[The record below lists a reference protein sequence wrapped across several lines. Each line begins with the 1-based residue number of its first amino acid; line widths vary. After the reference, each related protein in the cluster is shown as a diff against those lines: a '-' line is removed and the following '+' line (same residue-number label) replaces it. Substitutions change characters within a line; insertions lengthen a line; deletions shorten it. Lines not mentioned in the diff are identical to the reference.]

1 MKSSY
6 RTSAAAKRVSLFVA
20 AAVLLSFAG
29 AAEAGD
35 CRNVKLHFI
44 NGLSSKI
51 KVRGV
56 EIGGNQGTWTEDIAN
71 HEVSTN
77 DDYTTNGRT
86 LQHLDSGQAPSF
98 MTVNYDKWDAA
109 NDRWLTRSKRFENR
123 QVCDDNDTYNF
134 NIQ

>member
-6 RTSAAAKRVSLFVA
+6 RVKRVSLFVA
-20 AAVLLSFAG
+20 AAMLLSFAG

-35 CRNVKLHFI
+35 CKNVRFHFI

-56 EIGGNQGTWTEDIAN
+56 EIKGNQGTWTEAILN
-71 HEVSTN
+71 HEISTSG
-77 DDYTTNGRT
+77 DYTSDGRD
-86 LQHLDSGQAPSF
+86 LQKLDSGKAPDY
-98 MTVNYDKWDAA
+98 MTVNYDKWDAP
-109 NDRWLTRSKRFENR
+109 NDRWLSRSKKYENR